1 MDSLYI
7 AWRYII
13 YNKVKTITLVTC
25 ITLFAVLPLSLQLLL
40 EESEQQ
46 LLSRATSTPLVVGA
60 KGSALDLVMNS
71 LYFGNEIPE
80 LITMEATTEIEQQGL
95 AFPIPVYVRFKARG
109 FPIVGTTI
117 DYFDFRGLNIS
128 QGRLPGILGEC
139 VLGASVAERLGLG
152 VGDSVISSPE
162 NLFDLAGIY
171 PLKMKVAGV
180 LQRSHSPDDLA
191 VFVDLKTTWII
202 EGLGHGH
209 MDVTRTTDSSVI
221 LERDD
226 KTVRA
231 NAKLEHFTEITT
243 DNLDSFHFH
252 GDDFAYPLTAVLVD
266 PNDAKSSA
274 ILQGR
279 FLSKEKNIQIVT
291 PGKIIAGLLENI
303 FRIKNVLDAII
314 IMVGIATLL
323 AIILVFALSLRLR
336 QREIST
342 VFKLGGSR
350 STIVRL
356 VSAEIL
362 IILLISLLVCTAVM
376 LLVQANSTDL
386 VRTLFIR

>member
-13 YNKVKTITLVTC
+13 YNKIKTITLVTC

-80 LITMEATTEIEQQGL
+80 LITMVATTEIEQQGL
-95 AFPIPVYVRFKARG
+95 AFPLPVYVRFKARG

-152 VGDSVISSPE
+152 VGDSVVSSPE

-191 VFVDLKTTWII
+191 VFVDLKTAWII

-252 GDDFAYPLTAVLVD
+252 GDDNAYPLTAVLVD
-266 PNDAKSSA
+266 PNNAKSSA

-279 FLSKEKNIQIVT
+279 FLSKEKNIRIVT
-291 PGKIIAGLLENI
+291 PGNIVAGLLENI

-336 QREIST
+336 QREINT

-362 IILLISLLVCTAVM
+362 IILLISLLMCAAV
-376 LLVQANSTDL
+376 LVLVQANSNDL